1 MNKLISSLE
10 GLGFSELETKIYLS
24 LLDFGKMSPY
34 QIAKK
39 VDISRSSIYNA
50 LEHMV
55 NKGMVEVVP
64 EDTVMYLAQEPDVL
78 IGRLEGD
85 YRRNI
90 DIATVGLKEYMETKY
105 EEKYALINDK
115 NTIIEKAKKII
126 RNAKQEIFMNTD
138 IDLYELQDELKS
150 AIENNVRVIIFSFVK
165 QEINCEGVEI
175 FTHGRERTKDNTNTR
190 LMIVA
195 DDDMALIADAC
206 NGRGNWKGTITNNGL
221 MKSIIMEHIHN
232 DIYMLKIRDIY
243 GKEIYDKIH
252 INTILETKKF

>member
-1 MNKLISSLE
+1 
-10 GLGFSELETKIYLS
+10 
-24 LLDFGKMSPY
+24 
-34 QIAKK
+34 
-39 VDISRSSIYNA
+39 
-50 LEHMV
+50 
-55 NKGMVEVVP
+55 
-64 EDTVMYLAQEPDVL
+64 MYLAQEPDVL

-138 IDLYELQDELKS
+138 IDLYELQDELKE

-175 FTHGRERTKDNTNTR
+175 FTHGRERTKDNTNTT

-232 DIYMLKIRDIY
+232 DIYISHRSPLRPYAWMAHRHLSALPAGLHPQRFFAAYSIPISTCLPNQPYPQPRQ
-243 GKEIYDKIH
+243 GEG
-252 INTILETKKF
+252 